1 MLNAEVTPYVK
12 AVRRIYTEAVQSTSL
27 KAAMPRLQNV
37 MRRMLSVVESRRID
51 RPVELQKLFMSM
63 ALDGIGAL
71 AFDVNMGSLDDSS
84 ELLDLLRAAAYIG
97 RQRFSNPLG
106 EMYCRMF
113 PNSATAR
120 QRRKT
125 IENLNRKWK
134 ELTDDILQ
142 RKAPTTGENPVWYGL
157 KRLVDP
163 ETKTPIPYNRLL
175 SEVATVVIT
184 GMETAGHQLAWIV
197 AIIASRPDVAEK
209 IVKELDNHG
218 LYGENARE
226 LQFEDLANLTYLKA
240 VVKEGMRVAWV
251 AAATFPRIVPEDM
264 AILGYKVPKGTQITR
279 FGHRAFQV
287 DTDWNDPDSFDP
299 EGEFADDDLRNR
311 CNVMFSSGP
320 RDCVGQKLAML
331 EMRLAIISLLQK
343 YRLSLVGTFQDLMD
357 NVVMSAA
364 VEVEGGIWINVVPR
378 ENH

>member
-106 EMYCRMF
+106 EIYCRIF
-113 PNSATAR
+113 PNSSTAQ

-134 ELTDDILQ
+134 ELTDDISQ
-142 RKAPTTGENPVWYGL
+142 REEPTTGENPVWYGL

-163 ETKTPIPYNRLL
+163 ETKKPIPYNRLL
-175 SEVATVVIT
+175 SEVATVVFAGTETT
-184 GMETAGHQLAWIV
+184 GQQLSWVLAL
-197 AIIASRPDVAEK
+197 IASRSDVAEK
-209 IVKELDNHG
+209 IVKELDKHG

-226 LQFEDLANLTYLKA
+226 LQFEDLANLTYLTA
-240 VVKEGMRVAWV
+240 VIKEGMRAAWIGVAS
-251 AAATFPRIVPEDM
+251 FPRIVPE
-264 AILGYKVPKGTQITR
+264 V
-279 FGHRAFQV
+279 
-287 DTDWNDPDSFDP
+287 
-299 EGEFADDDLRNR
+299 
-311 CNVMFSSGP
+311 
-320 RDCVGQKLAML
+320 
-331 EMRLAIISLLQK
+331 
-343 YRLSLVGTFQDLMD
+343 
-357 NVVMSAA
+357 
-364 VEVEGGIWINVVPR
+364 
-378 ENH
+378 